1 MGFTVGVAIAN
12 LLDLEGV
19 ARGVAIMQ
27 SSMPVAVFSYL
38 FAVRYNRSPEE
49 VAGTVV
55 ISTVLSF
62 LSLPLLL
69 WYVLPAGAAV

>member
-1 MGFTVGVAIAN
+1 
-12 LLDLEGV
+12 
-19 ARGVAIMQ
+19 
-27 SSMPVAVFSYL
+27 MPVAVFSYL

-49 VAGTVV
+49 VAGTVL

-69 WYVLPAGAAV
+69 WFVLPAA